1 MATTNTH
8 SENDCTRLHLLE
20 VRIERLESAFPLDEL
35 GKPAFDGHRG
45 YHTDKNES
53 ARMLREYQQTATK
66 NVIKLFI
73 TGMISAVGLG
83 LSWDSVLQVARDA
96 MMGGLL
102 P

>member
-1 MATTNTH
+1 MATNTH
-8 SENDCTRLHLLE
+8 SENDRARLHLLE

-53 ARMLREYQQTATK
+53 ARAMREYQQTATK

-73 TGMISAVGLG
+73 TGMFSAVGLG

-96 MMGGLL
+96 LMGGLV

>member
-8 SENDCTRLHLLE
+8 SENDFARLHLLE

-53 ARMLREYQQTATK
+53 ARTLREYQKTATK

-73 TGMISAVGLG
+73 AGMVSTVGLG
-83 LSWDSVLQVARDA
+83 LSWDTVLQVARDA
-96 MMGGLL
+96 LMGGLL